1 MVNFWLVLNKIWG
14 YWERWFI
21 SGYMVNLFHYFGYMV
36 ILDIWSIL
44 AGPDVDHVSGTHC
57 MYFSYLYHMELVVLD
72 LTTVIFG
79 LIPPT

>member
-1 MVNFWLVLNKIWG
+1 
-14 YWERWFI
+14 
-21 SGYMVNLFHYFGYMV
+21 MVNLFRDFGYMV
-36 ILDIWSIL
+36 IPDIWSIL